1 MRRTASGWIAAFV
14 LLAAVLTGCQERLT
28 APADCPELCPG
39 GQSRVF
45 DTIITPIPNSD
56 TSYVGFVSRQ
66 SAPALLVSNGLAAS
80 EDRAIM
86 RFGARPDSVELRDTL
101 RGYVLDSV
109 RLRFNV
115 VARDTLLNGLKLYIY
130 RIDPAV
136 VETTTTFADIA
147 PLLIPTA
154 ILDSIAV
161 PDTLNTGAVQLMF
174 RGADLAKVTLP
185 EDGVLALGV
194 SMAAPQPSGVR
205 LGALAA
211 SGNIGPL
218 FTSFITL
225 DIPDT
230 GAVRRQTIDRGPAL
244 NAFVTQTPLVPD
256 PAFLTVGGE
265 PSSRSLLRFDL
276 PQLIEDSGTII
287 RATLEL
293 VPRDPLQGL
302 SNDQA
307 IIQGIPLLADL
318 GAKSPL
324 SPDTRL
330 FELDTLPISGSDTV
344 RLDVTSIVQF
354 WQASEER
361 PEAIFLSLFRTIE
374 GASFT
379 RPVFGSTRSGTV
391 GPPRLR
397 VTYLKPF
404 PFETP

>member
-1 MRRTASGWIAAFV
+1 M
-14 LLAAVLTGCQERLT
+14 
-28 APADCPELCPG
+28 ADLD
-39 GQSRVF
+39 RV
-45 DTIITPIPNSD
+45 
-56 TSYVGFVSRQ
+56 Q
-66 SAPALLVSNGLAAS
+66 Q
-80 EDRAIM
+80 
-86 RFGARPDSVELRDTL
+86 
-101 RGYVLDSV
+101 YVLVTKQSCT
-109 RLRFNV
+109 LHH
-115 VARDTLLNGLKLYIY
+115 ARYSPN
-130 RIDPAV
+130 
-136 VETTTTFADIA
+136 
-147 PLLIPTA
+147 
-154 ILDSIAV
+154 
-161 PDTLNTGAVQLMF
+161 
-174 RGADLAKVTLP
+174 
-185 EDGVLALGV
+185 
-194 SMAAPQPSGVR
+194 
-205 LGALAA
+205 
-211 SGNIGPL
+211 
-218 FTSFITL
+218 
-225 DIPDT
+225 T

-265 PSSRSLLRFDL
+265 RLSRSLLRFDL

-361 PEAIFLSLFRTIE
+361 PEAIFLAVSHHR
-374 GASFT
+374 GGVVHPA
-379 RPVFGSTRSGTV
+379 
-391 GPPRLR
+391 RLR
-397 VTYLKPF
+397 FHQVRHGRTAAAAGHLILKPF